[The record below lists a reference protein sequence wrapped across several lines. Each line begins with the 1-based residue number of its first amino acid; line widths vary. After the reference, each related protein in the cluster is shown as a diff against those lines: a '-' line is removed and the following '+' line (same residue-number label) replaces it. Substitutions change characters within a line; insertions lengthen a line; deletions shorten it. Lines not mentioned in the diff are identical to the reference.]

1 MPLGPRFFQILNE
14 ETALLRR
21 FLTLLESE
29 QQALVSGVNEGLA
42 KFAQDKSELSLQLD
56 QFDRALAA
64 EQSKGG
70 FPQGSEGVKAWLAQ
84 AQPQQQ
90 KAWATFLELASAA
103 KATNDLN
110 GRIITERLSGNQ
122 QAIQALMAAANKP
135 ATYGPKGQAFPIGGG
150 RTLGSA

>member
-1 MPLGPRFFQILNE
+1 MPLAPRFFQILNE
-14 ETALLRR
+14 EIALLRR
-21 FLTLLESE
+21 FLTLLEEE
-29 QQALVSGVNEGLA
+29 QHALIAGTNEGLA
-42 KFAQDKSELSLQLD
+42 KFAQAKSELSLQLD
-56 QFDRALAA
+56 QLDRALVA

-70 FPQGSEGVKAWLAQ
+70 FPPGSEGVKDWLAQ

-90 KAWATFLELASAA
+90 KVWATFLELASAA
-103 KATNDLN
+103 KATNELN
-110 GRIITERLSGNQ
+110 GRIITERLIGNQ